1 MASSYIIGLDYG
13 TDSARGV
20 LIDAATGE
28 QAESHV
34 HRYAHG
40 TMTRQLPDGTEL
52 RRGWALQNAADYV
65 EAAEAI
71 LGKIGRGRN
80 IDSIGL
86 GFTASS
92 PLPVTVAGDPL
103 SYVHSSEP
111 HAYVKLWKHGAAQS
125 QADAINAQ
133 GGTFLGN
140 FGGKLS
146 GEWLLAK
153 AAQIAEEAPHIW
165 NLTGRFIES
174 GDWMVWQLT
183 GNEVRSLGFAAYKA
197 QYDEASGYPDH
208 LVPSIAPKLTVPLPI
223 GSPAGALC
231 AKWRDRTGISGR
243 AIVAVAVID
252 SHVVL
257 PAIGSVS
264 DGCLTGALG
273 TSAVYLYLSQ
283 VFKPLPV
290 GIEGTAFDGTI
301 RGMWC
306 YEAGQASFGDVLSWF
321 VRTFPRGAG
330 INESFEAYNREAAK
344 LVPGGNHLVALDW
357 WNGNRVPLADSGL
370 SGAMIGMTMETT
382 AVDMYRAL
390 LESICYGAR
399 LVVELFEAGGFV
411 INRIVLTSGLADRN
425 PILLQIM
432 ADVLG
437 RRIEVPAI
445 ANATSVG
452 AAIHGAVAAGLV
464 RDYAEGTQHF
474 GAKRSVFYE
483 PRPENASVYTE
494 LFRQYREMYADAA
507 LRQTM
512 HALNRTG

>member
-1 MASSYIIGLDYG
+1 MTSSYIIGLDYG

-20 LIDAATGE
+20 LIDAATGS
-28 QAESHV
+28 QVESHV

-52 RRGWALQNAADYV
+52 PRGWALQNAADYI

-71 LGKIGRGRN
+71 LGKIGRGRD
-80 IDSIGL
+80 IESIGL

-92 PLPVTVAGDPL
+92 PLPVTSAGVPL
-103 SYVHSSEP
+103 SYNHGSEP

-125 QADAINAQ
+125 QADAINAR
-133 GGTFLGN
+133 GGAFLDN

-146 GEWLLAK
+146 SEWLLAK
-153 AAQIAEEAPHIW
+153 AAQISEEAPHIW
-165 NLTGRFIES
+165 TETGRFIES

-183 GNEVRSLGFAAYKA
+183 GTEVRSLGFAAYKA
-197 QYDEASGYPDH
+197 QYSETSGYPDH
-208 LVPSIAPKLTVPLPI
+208 LVPDLAARLTAPLPV

-231 AKWRDRTGISGR
+231 AEWRKKTGITGR
-243 AIVAVAVID
+243 AILAVAVID

-273 TSAVYLYLSQ
+273 TSAVYLYLSEA
-283 VFKPLPV
+283 FKPLPA

-306 YEAGQASFGDVLSWF
+306 YEAGQASFGDVLTWF
-321 VRTFPRGAG
+321 VRTFPRGTD
-330 INESFEAYNREAAK
+330 INESFEVYNREAAK
-344 LVPGGNHLVALDW
+344 LAPGANHLVALDW

-382 AVDMYRAL
+382 SVDIYRAL

-399 LVVELFEAGGFV
+399 LIVELFEAGEFA
-411 INRIVLTSGLADRN
+411 INRVVLTSGLADKN
-425 PILLQIM
+425 PLLLQIM

-437 RRIEVPAI
+437 RRIEVPVI
-445 ANATSVG
+445 ANATSAG

-464 RDYAEGTQHF
+464 PDYAEGTQRF
-474 GAKRSVFYE
+474 GARERAVHE
-483 PRPENASVYTE
+483 PRLDHVPVYSA
-494 LFRQYREMYADAA
+494 LFQQYRSLCENAA

-512 HALNRTG
+512 HALNQ